1 MARTRKRTTRRVTGK
16 RTGKSVVTAVTGLVR
31 AHLKRHGVTA
41 VSLRQVQTALVA
53 ATRVTNAASV
63 VAVRRAAT
71 R

>member
-1 MARTRKRTTRRVTGK
+1 VKRSGK
-16 RTGKSVVTAVTGLVR
+16 NVVTAVTGLVR

-41 VSLRQVQTALVA
+41 SSLRQVQSALVA

-63 VAVRRAAT
+63 VAVRRAA